1 MDGILISMPNK
12 MAVAFAVIEG
22 KLGNG
27 EERRQKLKKLGYN
40 PDDVQ
45 QVVNQ
50 LIKMMGEA

>member
-27 EERRQKLKKLGYN
+27 EERREKLKKLGYN

-50 LIKMMGEA
+50 LIKMMEEA